1 MDCLQCSQLPLVDK
15 KILAVVALQRRETVI
30 VYLPSVKKSYIVAYI
45 HNILFIQSNVYFFL
59 LSFLI
64 KFYQHLLDFT
74 LHSNSF
80 STVWRR
86 TKLRKDKLTLNSL
99 QIEVIAHLKHVQV
112 LARVQR
118 SRQTL
123 KRMEGGQCVAKK
135 CHRKS
140 ILVLSLIAQYLPTE
154 SPPDHH
160 LFTQ

>member
-1 MDCLQCSQLPLVDK
+1 MK
-15 KILAVVALQRRETVI
+15 
-30 VYLPSVKKSYIVAYI
+30 
-45 HNILFIQSNVYFFL
+45 
-59 LSFLI
+59 
-64 KFYQHLLDFT
+64 
-74 LHSNSF
+74 
-80 STVWRR
+80 
-86 TKLRKDKLTLNSL
+86 KDKITERRKIALNSL
-99 QIEVIAHLKHVQV
+99 QIEVISHLKHEQV

-123 KRMEGGQCVAKK
+123 KRVEGGQCVATK